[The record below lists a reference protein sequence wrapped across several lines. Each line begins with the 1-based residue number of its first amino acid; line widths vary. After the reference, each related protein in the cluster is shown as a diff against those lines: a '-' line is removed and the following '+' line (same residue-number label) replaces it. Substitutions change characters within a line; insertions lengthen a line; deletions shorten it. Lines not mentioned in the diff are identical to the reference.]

1 MEYIEAQLED
11 HYAGDDDLAVLKT
24 GSHAGFLTY
33 DGIDVNGKRVADE
46 ITAEIA
52 RLGSEKHRVA
62 KLSIVGYLLGGLIAR
77 YACGVLRYSGVFATV
92 APVNFVT
99 FCLPH
104 VGVLHPGG
112 GGFTTRLYEWAA
124 PRLLAHLGAHIFLGD
139 RAELGDPLL
148 VWMANPQLVFYHAL
162 AAFRHRA
169 LYSNVVND
177 KRTCWYTLAILV
189 HDPFQLINNNNVS
202 RFVFEYVEGYAPTVI
217 DIAKPVVVAPPAA
230 PPKGALAEAAAE
242 VAPGAWPHRLVWL
255 RFIVSV
261 IILTPLWGCY
271 FVLTSVL
278 ERVKLNRRLERF
290 YLDASNSLHHLYAVA
305 DEAVTFA
312 DETIDHDD
320 ADDDAG
326 DDAGDGA
333 GNDAGDDG
341 AALDLA
347 PTTSAASDIALLRYR
362 CHMTISEQT
371 DGLLELAFD
380 AMSEPPADRGVV
392 AAELDLTPPQRAIV
406 ANLNA
411 LEWRKF
417 PVIIRHTKAT
427 HAAAIVKVNDPAYAE
442 GKTVVRHFVTEVFK
456 SE

>member
-1 MEYIEAQLED
+1 MEYIQAQLED

-24 GSHAGFLTY
+24 GSHTGFLTY

-52 RLGSEKHRVA
+52 RLDGDKHRVA

-92 APVNFVT
+92 APINFVT

-112 GGFTTRLYEWAA
+112 GGFATRLYEWAA
-124 PRLLAHLGAHIFLGD
+124 PRLLAYLGAHIFLGD
-139 RAELGDPLL
+139 CAELGDPLL

-169 LYSNVVND
+169 LYANVVND

-189 HDPFQLINNNNVS
+189 HDPFQLINNNNAS

-217 DIAKPVVVAPPAA
+217 DIAKPVVVAPPPPRGAPQSAPSLPAA
-230 PPKGALAEAAAE
+230 SA
-242 VAPGAWPHRLVWL
+242 GAWPRRLVWL

-271 FVLTSVL
+271 FLLTSVL
-278 ERVKLNRRLERF
+278 ERVKLNRRLKRF

-320 ADDDAG
+320 A
-326 DDAGDGA
+326 
-333 GNDAGDDG
+333 
-341 AALDLA
+341 ALDLA
-347 PTTSAASDIALLRYR
+347 PTTSADIALLRFR
-362 CHMTISEQT
+362 FHMTISEQT

-392 AAELDLTPPQRAIV
+392 AAELDLPPPQRAIV

-417 PVIIRHTKAT
+417 PVVIRHTKAT

-442 GKTVVRHFVTEVFK
+442 GKTAVRHFVTEVFK